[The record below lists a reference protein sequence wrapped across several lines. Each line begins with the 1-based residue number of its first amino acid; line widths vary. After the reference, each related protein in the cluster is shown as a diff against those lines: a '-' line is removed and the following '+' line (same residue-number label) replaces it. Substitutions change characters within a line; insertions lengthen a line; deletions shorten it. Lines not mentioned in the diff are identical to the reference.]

1 MYVYQPLK
9 SKLIPTIEDLSN
21 AVQMFDIEFDKRD
34 PRPFQACSL
43 RVSNAVPRL
52 AGNINTRKTGV
63 QSFKWK
69 IYNDYN
75 DEIFTLSKNLIQ
87 EIIRNYIKAP
97 LYGVFAIS
105 YSWELD
111 EKLNKFKPVNIKSY
125 LPTELDFDEEENIYI
140 IKETNGSLVKE
151 KLEKNYIAFVPST
164 DWLGGIMR
172 SVVYYEALIN
182 INMQEWHLY
191 NKKVKGLIQGKT
203 DTMDKAELV
212 AAIKN
217 FVTNNVA
224 VTDKDAEILLN
235 ELAGSNYQSYS
246 DFIQYLKNETAI
258 AILGQANTQELP
270 KSGGSKA
277 ALQVLDMIRQDVILS
292 DMLNIKYLCDKFLV
306 ELINLNY
313 GNDTNNVYFDFIFD
327 DNEDIET
334 NARVV
339 DILQRAGIP
348 LIKAEVYQKTGF
360 TMPKEDDLIFEGDK
374 NLL

>member
-1 MYVYQPLK
+1 
-9 SKLIPTIEDLSN
+9 
-21 AVQMFDIEFDKRD
+21 
-34 PRPFQACSL
+34 
-43 RVSNAVPRL
+43 
-52 AGNINTRKTGV
+52 
-63 QSFKWK
+63 
-69 IYNDYN
+69 
-75 DEIFTLSKNLIQ
+75 
-87 EIIRNYIKAP
+87 
-97 LYGVFAIS
+97 
-105 YSWELD
+105 
-111 EKLNKFKPVNIKSY
+111 
-125 LPTELDFDEEENIYI
+125 
-140 IKETNGSLVKE
+140 
-151 KLEKNYIAFVPST
+151 
-164 DWLGGIMR
+164 
-172 SVVYYEALIN
+172 
-182 INMQEWHLY
+182 MQEWHLY

-235 ELAGSNYQSYS
+235 ELAGSNYQSYY

-277 ALQVLDMIRQDVILS
+277 ALQVLNMIRQDVIIS
-292 DMLNIKYLCDKFLV
+292 DMLNIKYLCHKFLD

-313 GNDTNNVYFDFIFD
+313 GNDTNNVYFDFVFD